1 MEVKYVLLHPTH
13 LLSRLTRQ
21 QQKPGVDKGP
31 IHLVEAGLIEQLKEL
46 SWNVKFDGHHQFEDI
61 NSFDDQP
68 IGILKNPRLVSRVT
82 ESVAKVV
89 GGHARMGRLPVTLGG
104 DHSLVG
110 VNSRNN
116 GILWTNFL
124 FRRRVPFLAP

>member
-1 MEVKYVLLHPTH
+1 MEVKYVLLHPTY
-13 LLSRLTRQ
+13 LLANSTRQ

-31 IHLVEAGLIEQLKEL
+31 IRLVEAGLVEQLKEL

-61 NSFDDQP
+61 NSFDDPP

-89 GGHARMGRLPVTLGG
+89 GGHARKGRLPVTLGG
-104 DHSLVG
+104 DHSLVEP
-110 VNSRNN
+110 NLLHN
-116 GILWTNFL
+116 GILMD
-124 FRRRVPFLAP
+124 